1 MLILGWFYSYAYI
14 QALKENF
21 DAAKIKLS
29 AEDVA
34 EVRRLAENAEAS
46 KFAPRYPENENNPV
60 FADTP
65 PLSGW
70 KKD

>member
-1 MLILGWFYSYAYI
+1 MI
-14 QALKENF
+14 QALKENA

-29 AEDVA
+29 SDDIA

-46 KFAPRYPENENNPV
+46 NDAPRYPEEVLPTL

-65 PLSGW
+65 PLGGW
-70 KKD
+70 KKN